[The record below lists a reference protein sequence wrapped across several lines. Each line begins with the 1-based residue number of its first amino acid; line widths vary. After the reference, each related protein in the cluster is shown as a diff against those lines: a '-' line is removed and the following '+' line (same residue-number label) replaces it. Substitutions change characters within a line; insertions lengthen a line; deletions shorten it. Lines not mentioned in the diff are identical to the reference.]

1 MEGWLAEANNSSNLL
16 SKNMKIAIGIPT
28 NRQFRPLTVLSLANL
43 VSYTRG
49 LGHELFITIPTEG
62 FNTAENRNFT
72 VAQAIKNNCSHIL
85 FSDDDMTYPEDA
97 LVRLLSH
104 DKDIIGA
111 LYSVRRQPPALVI
124 EYKKDSEIVNDE
136 QAKSAEKIF
145 ECEAIGTGLM
155 LVKTEVFKKIQSPF
169 FGYEWYSEVGMVKT
183 STDWFFCKKLK
194 EAGIKIWADP
204 LIKNVGHLGEFN
216 YEY

>member
-1 MEGWLAEANNSSNLL
+1 MG
-16 SKNMKIAIGIPT
+16 
-28 NRQFRPLTVLSLANL
+28 
-43 VSYTRG
+43 Y
-49 LGHELFITIPTEG
+49 ELFTTIPTEG

-85 FSDDDMTYPEDA
+85 FSDDDMCYAEDA
-97 LVRLLSH
+97 LERLLSH

-124 EYKKDSEIVNDE
+124 EYKKDSGVNNDKE
-136 QAKSAEKIF
+136 ARSATNIF

-169 FGYEWYSEVGMVKT
+169 FGYKWFENGMVKM
-183 STDWFFCKKLK
+183 STDWFFCEKARK
-194 EAGIKIWADP
+194 AGISIWADP